1 MSKFRKYYA
10 DVNLNKL
17 ILLDKPLDA
26 LIIPYRGYDIDI
38 KNFYEILLVINT
50 YTTIEYIDLSGHKF
64 GDDVCKEL
72 YNAYIYNLIGNVKHF
87 NLSDMWI
94 TSKGIKLLSKIDSIR
109 TLYLYDTEI
118 TNEDIELLT
127 KSIVDIQL
135 FL

>member
-17 ILLDKPLDA
+17 ILLDNPLHS
-26 LIIPYRGYDIDI
+26 LIIPHRGYDIDI

-50 YTTIEYIDLSGHKF
+50 YTTIEYIDLSGHQF
-64 GDDVCKEL
+64 SNDVCQVL
-72 YNAYIYNLIGNVKHF
+72 YNAYVFNLLGNVKHF
-87 NLSDMWI
+87 NLSDMGI
-94 TSKGIKLLSKIDSIR
+94 TSKGIKLLSKIKCIES
-109 TLYLYDTEI
+109 LYLYDTTI
-118 TNEDIELLT
+118 SNDDIELLK